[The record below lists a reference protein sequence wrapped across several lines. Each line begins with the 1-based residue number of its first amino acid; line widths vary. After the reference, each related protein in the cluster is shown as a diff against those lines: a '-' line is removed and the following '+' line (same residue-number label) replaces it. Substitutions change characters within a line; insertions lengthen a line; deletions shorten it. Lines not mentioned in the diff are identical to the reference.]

1 MAKNFGDKLRQ
12 IRHEKGIGQDKIRDA
27 LGYKT
32 NGYISEA
39 ERGKFIPQGDK
50 LYKWGEVLGLSPEQM
65 DDLLLEYKLE
75 ELGLD
80 DPAFTLMFKEVP
92 NMTREEKQSLI
103 RSFEDV
109 IRSRHPRKIQHEK
122 NNK

>member
-1 MAKNFGDKLRQ
+1 MAKHFGDKLKQ
-12 IRHEKGIGQDKIRDA
+12 LRHERGISQEKVREA

-32 NGYISEA
+32 NSYISDA

-50 LYKWGEVLGLSPEQM
+50 LYKWGEVLGLTAEDM
-65 DDLLLEYKLE
+65 DDLLLEYRLE

-103 RSFEDV
+103 RAYENV
-109 IRSRHPRKIQHEK
+109 IRSRHPRKHMS
-122 NNK
+122 

>member
-1 MAKNFGDKLRQ
+1 MAKHFGDKLRQ
-12 IRHEKGIGQDKIRDA
+12 IRHEKGIGQEEIRKA

-32 NGYISEA
+32 NSYISDA
-39 ERGKFIPQGDK
+39 ERGKFIPQGEK
-50 LYKWGEVLGLSPEQM
+50 LYKWGAVLGLSPEKM

-80 DPAFTLMFKEVP
+80 DPGFTLMFKEVP
-92 NMTREEKQSLI
+92 NMTREEKASLI

-109 IRSRHPRKIQHEK
+109 IHSRHPRKK
-122 NNK
+122 RS